1 MFLANDVSAKV
12 CRGLL
17 RNVWLSWFNQC
28 IRLMLLD
35 LPSSF
40 LQQIDVKN
48 RGSHPVMRRK
58 RPGESPRQTLPSLSC
73 STDAKPPTS
82 RLLACEKSNLPSA
95 NLSKLP
101 SKSQWVELSVTHS
114 QLTFITDTEIAR
126 LHRREITCHEFLL
139 ILQNI

>member
-1 MFLANDVSAKV
+1 MFHFSYPSEISGLWFLLEIHVSAILYKSSQLLPTERYPKKEINSTLFFRILPRHWELGRERSCDIVLANDVSAKV

-40 LQQIDVKN
+40 LQCRSDVKN

-58 RPGESPRQTLPSLSC
+58 RPGESPRQDPDITE
-73 STDAKPPTS
+73 
-82 RLLACEKSNLPSA
+82 LLN
-95 NLSKLP
+95 
-101 SKSQWVELSVTHS
+101 
-114 QLTFITDTEIAR
+114 
-126 LHRREITCHEFLL
+126 
-139 ILQNI
+139 